1 MEHQQIGKGW
11 HVNLGLF
18 GSKACIYIH
27 YTILPQR
34 NFGPPKV
41 RLQKSGS
48 SFSQD
53 GNVRGP
59 ATTCFFFL
67 SGHIA
72 LCCCSLEV
80 GRQGDSRELWKG
92 RMDEKVFQRRSLCP
106 PLILWASSGKQRPQ
120 YVNLTAFRYTCPHAC
135 VHTGSAAVRASRLK
149 IRKSF
154 PEQLLA

>member
-1 MEHQQIGKGW
+1 MAPKP
-11 HVNLGLF
+11 V
-18 GSKACIYIH
+18 YISTTP
-27 YTILPQR
+27 YFRRGTS
-34 NFGPPKV
+34 G
-41 RLQKSGS
+41 LQKSDS
-48 SFSQD
+48 KSQEAH
-53 GNVRGP
+53 P
-59 ATTCFFFL
+59 AKMEMYVVLRPLVFFFL